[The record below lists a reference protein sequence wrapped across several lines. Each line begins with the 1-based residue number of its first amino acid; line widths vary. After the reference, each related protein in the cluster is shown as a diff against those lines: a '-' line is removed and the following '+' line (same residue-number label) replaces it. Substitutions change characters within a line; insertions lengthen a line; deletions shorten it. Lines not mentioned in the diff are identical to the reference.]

1 MNKEELIKEYDEKA
15 KALRDEF
22 ISKLE
27 DDKKEFELTYPEHE
41 ETLYYISNASANICD
56 IYFFDNDNFSK
67 NVFEHGL
74 YFKTKEEA
82 KQHLKE
88 RKLLFKLHQW
98 AKEKNEGWEP
108 DIDNGQQKKVYIK
121 YFKNAID
128 VSELVYERTWSMDS
142 FSKLPFF
149 KSEKI
154 ALECIEL
161 FGDEIIEVLC

>member
-74 YFKTKEEA
+74 YFKTHEEA
-82 KQHLKE
+82 EQHLKE
-88 RKLLFKLHQW
+88 RKLLFKLKQW
-98 AKEKNEGWEP
+98 AKEKNDDWEL
-108 DIDNGQQKKVYIK
+108 DWSNYDNK
-121 YFKNAID
+121 YVIYYNAKTGFLGINTYNWSNHISVLPTFKT
-128 VSELVYERTWSMDS
+128 R
-142 FSKLPFF
+142 
-149 KSEKI
+149 KI
-154 ALECIEL
+154 AQECIEL
-161 FGDEIIEVLC
+161 FGEEIKEVLC